1 MRFRTSGRA
10 LAGSAALL
18 TLIIAHP
25 HSAAAQDT
33 PRGSGADSAKA
44 APKAQAAPALP
55 FDFSGVIYTN
65 FQKGGLKGARAQ
77 DRFDLERAYLTLRG
91 NAGEHVSWRITADVY
106 QQRDTVASSFY
117 RGWAL
122 RAKYA
127 YVQWDYLRPKGD
139 ALKANVR
146 LGLVHTVMI
155 DHEESAGDHGA
166 WPRGISQVAVEQQG
180 YFSSSD
186 DGIATTLTLPHKAGE
201 FYATITNGTGYGSR
215 EVDRFKDYA
224 ARLTLTPLARTSGYW
239 KGLDISPWIS
249 IGNRASDFADRDHGT
264 VKRVDEGRRRDR
276 YGLMLIAKDPR
287 LTLGAHM
294 ARRIDVVESA
304 DTLRAT
310 TPATTERTGNVTSVY
325 AQLHPFA
332 FAHGGVH
339 LPIALLLRAD
349 DVKPDRTADPYQRFY
364 VAGLTWE
371 LNRKTSVT
379 FDYQTQEPKHGSR
392 APDLKTYF
400 VHVIANF

>member
-1 MRFRTSGRA
+1 MH
-10 LAGSAALL
+10 AALL
-18 TLIIAHP
+18 VVLALTP
-25 HSAAAQDT
+25 SAVRAQDST
-33 PRGSGADSAKA
+33 RVTKRDT
-44 APKAQAAPALP
+44 AQAPSPASSPSLP

-65 FQKGGLKGARAQ
+65 FQKGGAKGARAQ

-127 YVQWDYLRPKGD
+127 YVQWDYLRRKGD
-139 ALKANVR
+139 ALKANAR
-146 LGLVHTVMI
+146 IGLVHTVMI

-186 DGIATTLTLPHKAGE
+186 DGIATTLTFPHKAGE

-224 ARLTLTPLARTSGYW
+224 ARLTLTPLARRSGYW

-249 IGNRASDFADRDHGT
+249 IGNRASDYADRDHGT

-276 YGLMLIAKDPR
+276 YGLMVIAKDPR
-287 LTLGAHM
+287 LTLGAHL

-310 TPATTERTGNVTSVY
+310 APATTERTGNVTSVY

-332 FAHGGVH
+332 FMHGGMH

-379 FDYQTQEPKHGSR
+379 FDYQTQEPKHGSH